1 MKEFFKKIFR
11 LLLCLPVIC
20 VALVGVSIAD
30 NNHFFGRL
38 PGDEVYNAI
47 EFSDKNSGYKKVV
60 LGDSVAKQLFVPGTA
75 YKDEYYSL
83 AANRVIGLAGQYLLL
98 KNYLENNPQT
108 EEVVIMLLPSS
119 VQQDFNDK
127 LTYSYFVLPFFQYYR
142 YFMTERSFKVIEDN
156 YGIFSNSEVLFM
168 MTRSALLRNLYQTYV
183 MDVSDMESTD
193 SWKEYMVKIQEMC
206 DEKGINVK
214 WRSSPLSN
222 TEESHQ
228 KEETLI
234 KNCGETEMAILT
246 DDYFNSIKYY
256 DEKNMRD
263 GIHFYDDYVSTNRD
277 KIIADVLG
285 D

>member
-47 EFSDKNSGYKKVV
+47 EYSEKNSGYKKVV

-75 YKDEYYSL
+75 YKNEYYSL
-83 AANRVIGLAGQYLLL
+83 TANRVIGLAGQYLLL

-127 LTYSYFVLPFFQYYR
+127 LTYSYFVLPFFSYYR
-142 YFMTERSFKVIEDN
+142 YFMTDKSVKVIEDN

-214 WRSSPLSN
+214 WRSSPLSD

-263 GIHFYDDYVSTNRD
+263 GIHFYDDYVSANRD
-277 KIIADVLG
+277 KIIANVLG